1 MKLNVLI
8 ALHTRAG
15 EAKDH
20 LLMKLKEHEAESCPI
35 EQLTV
40 NNQGYSQVGVSF
52 FNKEYIIMLFILAL
66 TIISGSIGY
75 IIIYSVALFI
85 AYILDR

>member
-1 MKLNVLI
+1 
-8 ALHTRAG
+8 
-15 EAKDH
+15 
-20 LLMKLKEHEAESCPI
+20 
-35 EQLTV
+35 
-40 NNQGYSQVGVSF
+40 
-52 FNKEYIIMLFILAL
+52 MLFILAL